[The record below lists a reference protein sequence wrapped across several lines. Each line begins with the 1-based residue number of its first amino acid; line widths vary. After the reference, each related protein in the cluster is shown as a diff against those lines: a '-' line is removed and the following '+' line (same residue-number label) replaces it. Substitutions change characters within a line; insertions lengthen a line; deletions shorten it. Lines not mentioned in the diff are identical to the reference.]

1 MPFGPM
7 EFQSLGYIHYSDASK
22 LTKHH
27 HETFRLGGMHICL
40 DVRSNRILD
49 ECSAIFE
56 KLVPIIWHKTTSS
69 LMESCFVSVYFVRY
83 WRTGSYNPT
92 CTRPPHLCL
101 GFNPLIRVAQI
112 CQINPF
118 SCFTLILFLVAPP
131 DLSLSSDKDKVLFHT
146 GAHKSNPINSED
158 ESLEGRKVP
167 PQNSD
172 HWGSLNSKC
181 V

>member
-1 MPFGPM
+1 MKTFDGCNQCLIMSKICLTPWHAFWFNGVS
-7 EFQSLGYIHYSDASK
+7 EFGYIQYSDASK

-49 ECSAIFE
+49 ECSVIFE
-56 KLVPIIWHKTTSS
+56 KLVPIIWHKTTLS

-101 GFNPLIRVAQI
+101 GFNPLIRGG
-112 CQINPF
+112 
-118 SCFTLILFLVAPP
+118 T
-131 DLSLSSDKDKVLFHT
+131 DLSDQSFQLLHSDSFSG
-146 GAHKSNPINSED
+146 GATWFIVIQ
-158 ESLEGRKVP
+158 R
-167 PQNSD
+167 
-172 HWGSLNSKC
+172 
-181 V
+181 